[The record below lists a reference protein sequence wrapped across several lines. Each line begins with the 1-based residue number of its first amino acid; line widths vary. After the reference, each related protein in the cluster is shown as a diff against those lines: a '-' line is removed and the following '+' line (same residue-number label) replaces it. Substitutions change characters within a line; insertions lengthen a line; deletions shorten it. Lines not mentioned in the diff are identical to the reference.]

1 MVNVT
6 RCSNNWTT
14 YFSWSCKNNTT
25 ALPKKYLNYKF
36 ILLVPVRNILKYSQ
50 LVQWYSTS
58 NISTLD
64 NFLISNVCNAHRSCD
79 WTATGCGECPQS
91 PWAVQPPSRTSTSRT
106 TSSVSIYTL
115 TTQYLHSIYTIST
128 QYLLSSI
135 YRIYSAL
142 TTLPLTGH
150 AAPPSQLELGLTF
163 HSMMLISSLESRLY
177 KLVFR

>member
-64 NFLISNVCNAHRSCD
+64 NFLISNVCNARRNCD
-79 WTATGCGECPQS
+79 WTATGCGECPPS

-115 TTQYLHSIYTIST
+115 TTQYLHNIYCRVSIVST
-128 QYLLSSI
+128 PYW
-135 YRIYSAL
+135 
-142 TTLPLTGH
+142 PLCLWPDTR
-150 AAPPSQLELGLTF
+150 PRP
-163 HSMMLISSLESRLY
+163 HSWSWD
-177 KLVFR
+177 